1 MLLEKSPRN
10 FPAAYSISRVSQV
23 NATNMFPIALIGYI
37 GFRFTLDL
45 FSFFLDDVVRK
56 LLVDYG
62 FGEGIVAARDALA
75 AFIGLP

>member
-1 MLLEKSPRN
+1 
-10 FPAAYSISRVSQV
+10 
-23 NATNMFPIALIGYI
+23 MFPIALIGYL

-45 FSFFLDDVVRK
+45 FSFFLDDAVRK

-62 FGEGIVAARDALA
+62 FREGIAARDALA

>member
-1 MLLEKSPRN
+1 MPQTCFRSL
-10 FPAAYSISRVSQV
+10 
-23 NATNMFPIALIGYI
+23 GYI

-45 FSFFLDDVVRK
+45 FSFFIDDAMRK

-75 AFIGLP
+75 AFIGLPKSGIDVS